1 VQPRLSQTYLVE
13 GGGQNACRYRRCI
26 AGKNHPYSRFKKCIS
41 KFTLQIVII
50 ALVTLSSS
58 AFSVVADDYSDRRI
72 HAGAKLF
79 RTLLAA
85 DQNITEKISP
95 DNNLQLGLIYEN
107 NQSVAKSVADDLQ
120 HRANSDIR
128 NIPIKTRLLKV
139 SELASSGA
147 AHLAGLFIT
156 QQLFEDE
163 LQMVLRYAVDHQII
177 IYSPFEGDVEKG
189 VLGGMSV
196 EARVRPYLNIKTM
209 QAANVHLKPFFMKV
223 AKQYE

>member
-1 VQPRLSQTYLVE
+1 MHSRHSQTYLVE
-13 GGGQNACRYRRCI
+13 GGSQSPYRYWRGI
-26 AGKNHPYSRFKKCIS
+26 AGKNRLHSRFKKYIS
-41 KFTLQIVII
+41 KFTLQFVII

-85 DQNITEKISP
+85 DQNITEKVTP
-95 DNNLQLGLIYEN
+95 DNKLQLALIYNN
-107 NQSVAKSVADDLQ
+107 NQSAAKSVADDLQ
-120 HRANSDIR
+120 GRANSDIR
-128 NIPIKTRLLKV
+128 NIPIKTTLLKV
-139 SELASSGA
+139 SELASSGTT
-147 AHLAGLFIT
+147 HLAGLFIT

-163 LQMVLRYAVDHQII
+163 LQMVIRYAVDHHII

-196 EARVRPYLNIKTM
+196 EARVRPYLNIRTM
-209 QAANVHLKPFFMKV
+209 QAADVHLKPFFMKV
-223 AKQYE
+223 AKQHE